1 MLYLKWYKHLL
12 NTINQSSLQ
21 QFLKLE
27 SSCGDHNNQW
37 WLHSEEE
44 WPPYHISKP
53 CSPEATTQLALMFA
67 WLSSHSAAFK
77 GLISQADDFYYSP
90 PTRGRDTPPDP
101 TGLSN
106 ISSVTSES
114 LVTILLSTEPAA
126 FGPGVQSHWTV
137 TTLPIKL
144 QCCLMKGLTSLLS
157 WHPCQRASDPTS
169 AFCSHAAVI
178 AETRWR
184 PPSALGYAH
193 WWLYNLISHKSH

>member
-1 MLYLKWYKHLL
+1 MAAFWGRVTPRSYLKTLFSWS
-12 NTINQSSLQ
+12 NDPVSTDV
-21 QFLKLE
+21 
-27 SSCGDHNNQW
+27 C
-37 WLHSEEE
+37 
-44 WPPYHISKP
+44 
-53 CSPEATTQLALMFA
+53 LALITF
-67 WLSSHSAAFK
+67 SCIQGSQF
-77 GLISQADDFYYSP
+77 ISQVDDFYYSP
-90 PTRGRDTPPDP
+90 PTWGRDTPPDP
-101 TGLSN
+101 TRLSN

-114 LVTILLSTEPAA
+114 LVTILLSTKPAA
-126 FGPGVQSHWTV
+126 FGRGVQSHWTV

-169 AFCSHAAVI
+169 AFCSHAAVT